1 MAKKRAGWE
10 RKIYRGAV
18 GDTAAELISTHV
30 GDISITHS
38 NEYNETTDR
47 GDGSAVPKMTEQL
60 TKRQAEISFTM
71 HYQDSEANM
80 VALLAASQ
88 AGAPL
93 AFKVERNA
101 SGVTEFD
108 GDCYIDYES
117 PGELSG
123 GQVVTFTLHPTDD
136 GGRDW
141 KYNATY

>member
-10 RKIYRGAV
+10 RKIYRGTA
-18 GDTAAELISTHV
+18 GSTAATHIDTHV
-30 GDISITHS
+30 GDVSISHS

-60 TKRQAEISFTM
+60 VKQSAEITFTM
-71 HYQDSEANM
+71 QYQDSEAHM

-88 AGAPL
+88 AGTPL

-108 GDCYIDYES
+108 GDCYIDYEA

-141 KYNATY
+141 SFT

>member
-10 RKIYRGAV
+10 RKIYRGTA
-18 GDTAAELISTHV
+18 GSTAATHIATHV
-30 GDISITHS
+30 GNINISHS

-47 GDGSAVPKMTEQL
+47 GDGSGVPKMTEQL
-60 TKRQAEISFTM
+60 VKQSAEITFTM
-71 HYQDSEANM
+71 QYEDSETNM

-88 AGAPL
+88 AGTPL

-101 SGVTEFD
+101 SGVVEFD
-108 GDCYIDYES
+108 GDCYIDYEA

-123 GQVVTFTLHPTDD
+123 GQEVSFTLHPTDD

-141 KYNATY
+141 SFT

>member
-10 RKIYRGAV
+10 RKIYRGTA
-18 GDTAAELISTHV
+18 GSTAATHIDTHV
-30 GDISITHS
+30 GDINITHS
-38 NEYNETTDR
+38 HEYNETTDR
-47 GDGSAVPKMTEQL
+47 GDGSAVPKMTQQL
-60 TKRQAEISFTM
+60 VKQSAEITFTM
-71 HYQDSEANM
+71 QYEDSESHM

-88 AGAPL
+88 AGTPL
-93 AFKVERNA
+93 AFKLERIA

-141 KYNATY
+141 SFT

>member
-10 RKIYRGAV
+10 RKIYRG
-18 GDTAAELISTHV
+18 TAGSTASTHIDTHV
-30 GDISITHS
+30 GNIDISHS

-60 TKRQAEISFTM
+60 VKHVAAITFTM
-71 HYQDSEANM
+71 WYEDSQDDM
-80 VALLAASQ
+80 VALLAAAQ
-88 AGAPL
+88 AGTAL
-93 AFKVERNA
+93 AFKVERRA

-117 PGELSG
+117 PGELTG
-123 GQVVTFTLHPTDD
+123 GQEVTFTLHPTDD

-141 KYNATY
+141 SFT